1 VKTRNIATLL
11 LLVGLGLAAIW
22 QLQIRIDAQRAAV
35 IEESN
40 DLLITS
46 PRLLKLVSLE
56 YASLLGEIYWTRAVQ
71 YYGEQHEAHSRD
83 FESLWPLLNV
93 ATTLDPQLLPA
104 YRFGAMFLSDAI
116 PQGAGRPD
124 QAIQLIQRGMQANPD
139 YWRFY
144 QDLGFIYYFD
154 LKDYAKASQAFLDG
168 SRKPNAQVWM
178 KVMAAKVAAEG
189 DNFET
194 SMFLWN
200 DIYKNAKD
208 SDTKSGALAH
218 MQVLQAQQDCKQ
230 LDALADEYEKH
241 FARRPG
247 SVTEL
252 LEGGLL
258 RALPADP
265 AGYPYEFGLGGKAQ
279 MNAKSPLVEK
289 KRVFDLV
296 H

>member
-1 VKTRNIATLL
+1 MKTRNIATLL